1 MNKTSIYYFSLA
13 AIAIGSLASCQD
25 YEPFDEET
33 VRETAVLKEYQ
44 KNFEARYGKIDPN
57 HTWGF
62 QDIVIAGGNSQGTRA
77 AGNELHDPTE
87 PSQTNWY
94 SVYGVIPPGAPDSWN
109 TNSPYEQNWA
119 GAVTAEEILWV
130 SEYFRTHT
138 YAQMEKDM
146 VKLHLTDFFVENVSS
161 DSDQDNYT
169 GIHGQGTVLTSRG
182 GSDDFTYGMDQLL
195 ARTMDSSDDYSTWH
209 HINNFNYGNT
219 VNRPQQYA
227 DNSANP
233 YLPKD
238 EAGHIALD
246 LTNPTNDDV
255 DKDDYRTEMSLN
267 KNRTCMYV
275 HSSGTESF
283 AFHPSWDD
291 QSAYYESYVLVH
303 LSFDV
308 NGHHYDGNYLAF
320 DWQGTKGSTHVDP
333 DGYYNN
339 WIIKVTPANYKPSP
353 KFPVTRIMCEDL
365 GNTLDFDFNDLVF
378 DVKYELTTSNEV
390 DRVDA
395 VLVIQASGGTLPIW
409 VGEKDD
415 NHEAHFLLGNAK
427 GETGT
432 PINVSAP
439 NGKTHDVAI
448 IRLPLTQGTDWSKN
462 SDGSIVVNP
471 NNINIWVGSTTA
483 SLVTEAKLLPQ
494 SGKGNDAAPQK
505 ISIPYTD
512 TRWLKESQQI
522 EWGYGYFD
530 EWVKDETKYGFYQ
543 LNEDGSYKR
552 DWVNNEFIILRNTE
566 AWTEKHKSPSSD
578 PNNVG
583 STEESHL
590 Y

>member
-25 YEPFDEET
+25 YEPFDEAT
-33 VRETAVLKEYQ
+33 VREAATIKEFT
-44 KNFEARYGKIDPN
+44 KNFETRYGKIDPN

-62 QDIVIAGGNSQGTRA
+62 QDIVITSGIQKKAVTRA

-87 PSQTNWY
+87 PSQTNWHD
-94 SVYGVIPPGAPDSWN
+94 VYGVIPPGAPDSWN
-109 TNSPYEQNWA
+109 TNSPYEQKWA

-138 YAQMEKDM
+138 YAQMEPDM
-146 VKLHLTDFFVENVSS
+146 VQLHLTDFFVENVSS
-161 DSDQDNYT
+161 DSDQDGYSGARGDGN
-169 GIHGQGTVLTSRG
+169 VLTSRG
-182 GSDDFTYGMDQLL
+182 GSSDFTYGMDQLL
-195 ARTMDSSDDYSTWH
+195 ARTMDSSNDYTTWH

-227 DNSANP
+227 DNLVNP

-238 EAGHIALD
+238 AAGHIALD
-246 LTNPTNDDV
+246 LKNPTDDDV
-255 DKDDYRTEMSLN
+255 DKDNYRTEMSLD

-303 LSFDV
+303 LSFNV

-320 DWQGTKGSTHVDP
+320 DWQGTHGGTHVDP

-378 DVKYELTTSNEV
+378 DVKYELTYGSPNKL
-390 DRVDA
+390 DA
-395 VLVIQASGGTLPIW
+395 ILIIQASGGTLPIW
-409 VGEKDD
+409 VGKKDAS
-415 NHEAHFLLGNAK
+415 HEAHFLLGSS
-427 GETGT
+427 GT
-432 PINVSAP
+432 DIPINVGANP
-439 NGKTHDVAI
+439 GKTHDVAI
-448 IRLPLTQGTDWSKN
+448 IRLALNENVDWSLV
-462 SDGSIVVNP
+462 DGQVTVNP
-471 NNINIWVGSTTA
+471 NDINIWVGSTTA
-483 SLVTEAKLLPQ
+483 SLVTGATLLPQ
-494 SGKGNDAAPQK
+494 SGKGDKAAPQK

-530 EWVKDETKYGFYQ
+530 EWVKDENSYGYF
-543 LNEDGSYKR
+543 
-552 DWVNNEFIILRNTE
+552 VNGNRNPS
-566 AWTEKHKSPSSD
+566 AWTEKHLETSLDPKNPS
-578 PNNVG
+578 
-583 STEESHL
+583 EIAHL